1 MGYIHRKVKSS
12 KETTVYEMFIPGFL
26 ACSRLSERRK
36 NNQFKSGY
44 EISRVK
50 DAKQIARKAGNSS
63 FRQA

>member
-1 MGYIHRKVKSS
+1 MGHIHGKVKSS
-12 KETTVYEMFIPGFL
+12 KEAIVYEMFIPGFV

-50 DAKQIARKAGNSS
+50 DAKQLARKARNSS